1 MDLVEISPNAN
12 PPVCKIMDYGKF
24 KYEKTKKDKENKKK
38 QKQVVTKEMRVK
50 PHIDTHDR
58 DTKIAQIEKFLEKEY
73 KIKISLRLAGRQ
85 KLYADQGIKVLDEL
99 ADHFKD
105 KAIIEKKYGKDQIQK
120 FVLLSPKK

>member
-1 MDLVEISPNAN
+1 
-12 PPVCKIMDYGKF
+12 
-24 KYEKTKKDKENKKK
+24 
-38 QKQVVTKEMRVK
+38 MRVK